1 MTAEHFSAPFVS
13 RLSLPGTQQMPQGYY
28 RSKLFI
34 APFSTNPMVAAAGP
48 LLSLLERLYLSPSL
62 PPVEVIRD
70 NIEHE
75 LKAFHSRLNGRAYSE
90 ELNAIAHYLLCA
102 TIDELLGK
110 NYLRVYGKV
119 AEFKAFTPSSLDEK
133 GPEQR
138 VFDILNYIKE
148 RPNQYLD
155 LLELAYYCLITGF
168 EGIQHDRTDGKQ
180 VLDNMLEELFQLI
193 REYRVNKPLQLFTDQ
208 KPQDTFRKNQKPY
221 IVMAIAALGLITAS
235 YFTSQTLLDKQAQKV
250 QFGHIVTAK
259 LDY

>member
-1 MTAEHFSAPFVS
+1 MTAELFSAPFVS
-13 RLSLPGTQQMPQGYY
+13 RLSLPGTQMLPQGYY

-62 PPVEVIRD
+62 PPVENIRD
-70 NIEHE
+70 SIDHE
-75 LKAFHSRLNGRAYSE
+75 LRAFHSRLNGRAYSE
-90 ELNAIAHYLLCA
+90 ELGAIAHYLLCA

-110 NYLRVYGKV
+110 NYLRVYGKI
-119 AEFKAFTPSSLDEK
+119 AEFKAFTPSSHDDK
-133 GPEQR
+133 GPEER

-168 EGIQHDRTDGKQ
+168 EGIQHGRTDGKQ
-180 VLDNMLEELFQLI
+180 VLDNLLEELFQLI
-193 REYRVNKPLQLFTDQ
+193 KSYRVNKPLQLFSEQ
-208 KPQDTFRKNQKPY
+208 QPQATFRKNHKPY
-221 IVMAIAALGLITAS
+221 ITMAIIALSLMTAS
-235 YFTSQTLLDKQAQKV
+235 YFTSHTLLDKQAQKV